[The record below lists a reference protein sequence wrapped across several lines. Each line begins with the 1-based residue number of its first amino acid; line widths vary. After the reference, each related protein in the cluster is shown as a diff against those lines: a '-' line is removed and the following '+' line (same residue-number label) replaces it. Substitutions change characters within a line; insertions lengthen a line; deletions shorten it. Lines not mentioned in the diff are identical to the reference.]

1 MLLTFYDFYLRCIHC
16 SLTCYS
22 YLLATNVAFF
32 NYFFR
37 FYKNSLSKNITH
49 EVLITSQILIM
60 IPALLQRFYA
70 SYKHEKNAQVNNIL
84 LF

>member
-1 MLLTFYDFYLRCIHC
+1 MTFIYAVYIVPLLVT
-16 SLTCYS
+16 LT
-22 YLLATNVAFF
+22 YLLQTLHFLIIF
-32 NYFFR
+32 FFR
-37 FYKNSLSKNITH
+37 IYKNSLSKNITH